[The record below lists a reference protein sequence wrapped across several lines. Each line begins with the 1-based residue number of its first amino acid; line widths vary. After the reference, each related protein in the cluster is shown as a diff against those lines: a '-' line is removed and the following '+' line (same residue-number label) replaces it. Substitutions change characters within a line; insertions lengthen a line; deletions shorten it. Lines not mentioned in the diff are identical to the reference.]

1 MKLFVIL
8 SDNGSLR
15 AGNTTRQ
22 SLDKLE
28 ANGFTPVSYSEDF
41 LNAMSNEENAFF
53 LPQGEQDI
61 EVLRSQVMAKIATEK
76 LATCEYAEVYH
87 YPTLQGMNQIKEKA
101 LLALAVRIGNTRLI
115 DNTILEVK

>member
-8 SDNGSLR
+8 SDNGLLK

-28 ANGFTPVSYSEDF
+28 ANGFTPVSYSDDF

-53 LPQGEQDI
+53 LPKNAQDI
-61 EVLRSQVMAKIATEK
+61 ESLYDETNVFSISYIKKESLLQAYAK
-76 LATCEYAEVYH
+76 
-87 YPTLQGMNQIKEKA
+87 TL
-101 LLALAVRIGNTRLI
+101 
-115 DNTILEVK
+115 

>member
-8 SDNGSLR
+8 SDNGLLK

-41 LNAMSNEENAFF
+41 LCAMSNEENAFF
-53 LPQGEQDI
+53 LPKNAQDI
-61 EVLRSQVMAKIATEK
+61 ESLYDECNVFSISYIKKESLLQAYAK
-76 LATCEYAEVYH
+76 
-87 YPTLQGMNQIKEKA
+87 TL
-101 LLALAVRIGNTRLI
+101 
-115 DNTILEVK
+115 

>member
-1 MKLFVIL
+1 MKVFVIL
-8 SDNGSLR
+8 SDNGLLK

-28 ANGFTPVSYSEDF
+28 ANGFTPVSYSDDF

-61 EVLRSQVMAKIATEK
+61 ESLYDETNVFSISYIKKEK
-76 LATCEYAEVYH
+76 LLQAYAK
-87 YPTLQGMNQIKEKA
+87 TL
-101 LLALAVRIGNTRLI
+101 
-115 DNTILEVK
+115 

>member
-8 SDNGSLR
+8 SDNGLLK

-41 LNAMSNEENAFF
+41 LNALSNEENAVF
-53 LPQGEQDI
+53 LPKNEQVI
-61 EVLRSQVMAKIATEK
+61 ESLFDETNVFSISYIKKESLLRAYAKS
-76 LATCEYAEVYH
+76 L
-87 YPTLQGMNQIKEKA
+87 
-101 LLALAVRIGNTRLI
+101 
-115 DNTILEVK
+115 

>member
-22 SLDKLE
+22 SLDKLKD
-28 ANGFTPVSYSEDF
+28 NGFEQVAHGDDF

-53 LPQGEQDI
+53 LPKNEQDI
-61 EVLRSQVMAKIATEK
+61 ESLYDETNVFSISHYKKEAILQAYAKTK
-76 LATCEYAEVYH
+76 
-87 YPTLQGMNQIKEKA
+87 
-101 LLALAVRIGNTRLI
+101 
-115 DNTILEVK
+115 

>member
-8 SDNGSLR
+8 SDNGLLK

-41 LNAMSNEENAFF
+41 LCALSSEENAFF
-53 LPQGEQDI
+53 LPKNAQDI
-61 EVLRSQVMAKIATEK
+61 ESLYDETNVCSISYTKKESLLQAYAK
-76 LATCEYAEVYH
+76 
-87 YPTLQGMNQIKEKA
+87 TL
-101 LLALAVRIGNTRLI
+101 
-115 DNTILEVK
+115 